1 MLLHFCKTADCCLNV
16 NFFVLSLQLFYVK
29 NYFMFQN
36 NLYSS
41 FNFKTVQVY
50 MFYYSVA
57 FHVAVI
63 SFLM

>member
-1 MLLHFCKTADCCLNV
+1 MLKIILCFKTIYIPP
-16 NFFVLSLQLFYVK
+16 S
-29 NYFMFQN
+29 
-36 NLYSS
+36 
-41 FNFKTVQVY
+41 NFKIVQVY